1 MEVVAIQTLV
11 VMVLT
16 PVLKPLDLQFLLQVA
31 AEEVVMI
38 LEQDILQGDQVDL
51 VAEIVIVVKL
61 QVMETMVEMI
71 QDVVLF
77 LKEIM
82 QEIPQ

>member
-1 MEVVAIQTLV
+1 
-11 VMVLT
+11 MVLT
-16 PVLKPLDLQFLLQVA
+16 PVLKLLDLQFLLQVA

-38 LEQDILQGDQVDL
+38 LQQDILQGDQVDL

-77 LKEIM
+77 LKEM
-82 QEIPQ
+82 LQEIPQ